1 MEKFNDFLVLLD
13 ANLSGSWWFPALL
26 IGTGIFFTIYLGL
39 PQFRYFKSALKIVS
53 GKTKSS
59 DSEGETTGFQAL
71 TTAMSGAVGTGNIG
85 GVALAIWTGGPAAI
99 FWMWITA
106 IFGMTTKFVEVT
118 LGHKYR
124 TKLSDGSISGG
135 PMYYIEQ
142 GLNMKWVAILFAF
155 LMMITAIG
163 SGNMPQINN
172 IALVMNT
179 EFSVPKLFTGLFLGG
194 LLWII
199 IIGGIKRIA
208 SVASKII
215 PIMGLI
221 YFGGALIILI
231 ENYQNVIPSFQAIF
245 AQVFTGSAAVGGFLG
260 ASFAMSLKYGVA
272 RGLYSNEAGQGSS
285 PIAHASSKNK
295 SIDQGVVSILEPFI
309 DTIVV
314 CSVTALVI
322 LSSGVWTQKFDT
334 QFSKTDMVV
343 LDGIYSDDKN
353 DDGNYV
359 FPEDINEL
367 TNYVQGIESNIRNY
381 SGTLNVKEGKIVEK
395 NITIIHLR
403 SIAED
408 VVFHTPETSD
418 DDETK
423 LSGHLIIKNGK
434 VDKAIS
440 YTYDSKNKSFRT
452 LDPQSGV
459 KDAESGKIMYELIL
473 NNGLLLDQLIKEVES
488 KISLEENNPERDASI
503 LRMLLAEKD
512 ELLEKR
518 ETNLDKEKSFIFNE
532 IVEGRSLVSSAEL
545 TAKAF
550 SNGIMGEYGG
560 KLVAIALLL
569 FAFSTAITWCYY
581 GDRSTAYIFG
591 EKGVVWYRNFY
602 VLCFILAAVIDT
614 TVVWNIAYVVVALV
628 SIPNLIAMFVLRKE
642 MKLLSDDFKVK

>member
-1 MEKFNDFLVLLD
+1 MEQFNNFLILLD
-13 ANLSGSWWFPALL
+13 SNLSGSWWFPALL
-26 IGTGIFFTIYLGL
+26 IGTGIFFTIYLGF
-39 PQFRYFKSALKIVS
+39 PQFKYFKSAFKIVS
-53 GKTKSS
+53 GKNKS

-124 TKLSDGSISGG
+124 TKLKDGSISGG

-179 EFSVPKLFTGLFLGG
+179 EFSVPKLFTGLFLGV

-215 PIMGLI
+215 PIMGII
-221 YFGGALIILI
+221 YFGGALIILA
-231 ENYQNVIPSFQAIF
+231 ENYQNIIPSFSAIF
-245 AQVFTGSAAVGGFLG
+245 SQVFTGSAAVGGFLG

-334 QFSKTDMVV
+334 TFSKTDMVI
-343 LDGIYSDDKN
+343 LKGIYSDEKN
-353 DDGNYV
+353 DDGKYIH
-359 FPEDINEL
+359 PDHISEL
-367 TNYVQGIESNIRNY
+367 TKYVQSIDSDVKEY
-381 SGTLNVKEGKIVEK
+381 SGSLDVVEGKLIAD
-395 NITIIHLR
+395 NITVIHSR

-408 VVFHTPETSD
+408 
-418 DDETK
+418 
-423 LSGHLIIKNGK
+423 
-434 VDKAIS
+434 IS
-440 YTYDSKNKSFRT
+440 VRNLNSNLY
-452 LDPQSGV
+452 
-459 KDAESGKIMYELIL
+459 SGKL
-473 NNGLLLDQLIKEVES
+473 NIIGGKL
-488 KISLEENNPERDASI
+488 
-503 LRMLLAEKD
+503 
-512 ELLEKR
+512 
-518 ETNLDKEKSFIFNE
+518 NE
-532 IVEGRSLVSSAEL
+532 QVIIEGKSLVSSAEL

-550 SNGIMGEYGG
+550 SQGILGQYGG

-569 FAFSTAITWCYY
+569 FAFSTSITWCYY

-642 MKLLSDDFKVK
+642 MKKLSDEFNII

>member
-1 MEKFNDFLVLLD
+1 MTQFNDFLLLLD
-13 ANLSGSWWFPALL
+13 SNLSGSWWFPILL
-26 IGTGIFFTIYLGL
+26 VGTGIFFTIYLGF
-39 PQFRYFKSALKIVS
+39 PQFRFFGKAWKLVS
-53 GKTKSS
+53 GKNNKS
-59 DSEGETTGFQAL
+59 DEEGETTGFEAL

-118 LGHKYR
+118 MGHKYR
-124 TKLSDGSISGG
+124 TKLEDGSISGG
-135 PMYYIEQ
+135 PMYYIEHA
-142 GLNMKWVAILFAF
+142 LNMKWAGILFAF

-179 EFSVPKLFTGLFLGG
+179 EFSVPKLFTGLFLGA
-194 LLWII
+194 LLWVI

-231 ENYQNVIPSFQAIF
+231 ENYQNIIPSFNAIF
-245 AQVFTGSAAVGGFLG
+245 SQVFTGSAAVGGFLG

-285 PIAHASSKNK
+285 PIAHASSKNT

-322 LSSGVWTQKFDT
+322 LSSGVWTEKFDT
-334 QFSKTDMVV
+334 TFSKTDMVI
-343 LDGIYSDDKN
+343 LEGTYSDQEN
-353 DDGNYV
+353 IDGTYIYPDHMNQ
-359 FPEDINEL
+359 L
-367 TNYVQGIESNIRNY
+367 TRYVQSIESDVNEFSGIINIED
-381 SGTLNVKEGKIVEK
+381 GKLLNT
-395 NITIIHLR
+395 NITVLHSR
-403 SIAED
+403 SIAEN
-408 VVFHTPETSD
+408 VVVKNNSD
-418 DDETK
+418 K
-423 LSGHLIIKNGK
+423 NLYSGSLNVLNGK
-434 VDKAIS
+434 VIEPV
-440 YTYDSKNKSFRT
+440 
-452 LDPQSGV
+452 LI
-459 KDAESGKIMYELIL
+459 EGK
-473 NNGLLLDQLIKEVES
+473 
-488 KISLEENNPERDASI
+488 
-503 LRMLLAEKD
+503 
-512 ELLEKR
+512 
-518 ETNLDKEKSFIFNE
+518 
-532 IVEGRSLVSSAEL
+532 SLVSSAEL

-550 SNGIMGEYGG
+550 SQGTFGDYGG

-591 EKGVVWYRNFY
+591 ERGVFWYRNFY

-614 TVVWNIAYVVVALV
+614 TIVWNIAYVVVALV
-628 SIPNLIAMFVLRKE
+628 SIPNLIALFVLRNE
-642 MKLLSDDFKVK
+642 MKNLTNEFIKKN

>member
-1 MEKFNDFLVLLD
+1 
-13 ANLSGSWWFPALL
+13 
-26 IGTGIFFTIYLGL
+26 
-39 PQFRYFKSALKIVS
+39 
-53 GKTKSS
+53 
-59 DSEGETTGFQAL
+59 
-71 TTAMSGAVGTGNIG
+71 MSGAVGTGNIG

-124 TKLSDGSISGG
+124 TKLKDGSISGG

-179 EFSVPKLFTGLFLGG
+179 EFAVPKLFTGLFLGT

-231 ENYQNVIPSFQAIF
+231 ENYQNIIPSFNAIF
-245 AQVFTGSAAVGGFLG
+245 AQVFTGSAAMGGFLG

-309 DTIVV
+309 DTLVV
-314 CSVTALVI
+314 CTVTALVI
-322 LSSGVWTQKFDT
+322 LSSNVWTEKFDT
-334 QFSKTDMVV
+334 NFSKTDMIV
-343 LDGIYSDDKN
+343 LNGSYSDKLN
-353 DDGNYV
+353 
-359 FPEDINEL
+359 EDNSFVYPDQINEL
-367 TNYVQGIESNIRNY
+367 TKYVQNIDSSVEEFNGILNI
-381 SGTLNVKEGKIVEK
+381 EDGKILNN
-395 NITIIHLR
+395 NITVIHLR

-408 VVFHTPETSD
+408 IVVRDANKNLFNGSINID
-418 DDETK
+418 
-423 LSGHLIIKNGK
+423 NGK
-434 VDKAIS
+434 A
-440 YTYDSKNKSFRT
+440 
-452 LDPQSGV
+452 
-459 KDAESGKIMYELIL
+459 KDAVTFEGK
-473 NNGLLLDQLIKEVES
+473 
-488 KISLEENNPERDASI
+488 
-503 LRMLLAEKD
+503 
-512 ELLEKR
+512 
-518 ETNLDKEKSFIFNE
+518 
-532 IVEGRSLVSSAEL
+532 SLVSSAEL

-550 SNGIMGEYGG
+550 SNGILGDYGG

-591 EKGVVWYRNFY
+591 EKGVIWYRNFY

-642 MKLLSDDFKVK
+642 MKLLSDEFITK

>member
-1 MEKFNDFLVLLD
+1 MDQFNEFLILLD
-13 ANLSGSWWFPALL
+13 SNLSGSWWFPILL
-26 IGTGIFFTIYLGL
+26 VGTGIFFTIYLGF
-39 PQFRYFKSALKIVS
+39 PQFRFFGKAWHLVS
-53 GKTKSS
+53 GKNKKTDS
-59 DSEGETTGFQAL
+59 DGETTGFEAL

-118 LGHKYR
+118 MGHKYR
-124 TKLSDGSISGG
+124 TKLADGSISGG
-135 PMYYIEQ
+135 PMYYIESA
-142 GLNMKWVAILFAF
+142 LNMKWAGILFAF

-179 EFSVPKLFTGLFLGG
+179 EFSVPKLFTGLFLGI

-221 YFGGALIILI
+221 YFGGALIILT
-231 ENYQNVIPSFQAIF
+231 ENYQNIIPSFNAIF
-245 AQVFTGSAAVGGFLG
+245 SQVFTGSAAVGGFLG

-334 QFSKTDMVV
+334 TFAKTDMVI
-343 LDGIYSDDKN
+343 LDGIYSDEKN
-353 DDGNYV
+353 SDGLYV
-359 FPEDINEL
+359 HPDHINEL
-367 TNYVQGIESNIRNY
+367 TSYVQSLDSNVKEY
-381 SGTLNVKEGKIVEK
+381 SGTIYIEDGMIIDSD
-395 NITIIHLR
+395 ITVLHSR

-408 VVFHTPETSD
+408 
-418 DDETK
+418 
-423 LSGHLIIKNGK
+423 IKVINN
-434 VDKAIS
+434 DKNL
-440 YTYDSKNKSFRT
+440 YTGT
-452 LDPQSGV
+452 L
-459 KDAESGKIMYELIL
+459 
-473 NNGLLLDQLIKEVES
+473 N
-488 KISLEENNPERDASI
+488 
-503 LRMLLAEKD
+503 
-512 ELLEKR
+512 
-518 ETNLDKEKSFIFNE
+518 
-532 IVEGRSLVSSAEL
+532 IVEGKISEPVILEGKSLVSSAEL

-550 SNGIMGEYGG
+550 SQGVFGEYGG

-591 EKGVVWYRNFY
+591 ERGVFWYRNFY

-614 TVVWNIAYVVVALV
+614 TIVWNIAYVVVALV
-628 SIPNLIAMFVLRKE
+628 SIPNLIALFVLRNE
-642 MKLLSDDFKVK
+642 MKELTNDFVSKS

>member
-39 PQFRYFKSALKIVS
+39 PQFKYFKSALKIVS

-179 EFSVPKLFTGLFLGG
+179 EFSVPKLFTGLFLGA

-231 ENYQNVIPSFQAIF
+231 ENYQNIIPSFHAIF
-245 AQVFTGSAAVGGFLG
+245 AQVFTGSAAMGGFLG

-334 QFSKTDMVV
+334 TFSQTDMVI
-343 LDGIYSDDKN
+343 LADQYSD
-353 DDGNYV
+353 
-359 FPEDINEL
+359 
-367 TNYVQGIESNIRNY
+367 
-381 SGTLNVKEGKIVEK
+381 EK
-395 NITIIHLR
+395 NIDGDYLYPDHIIELNKYVQSVDSNIKNYTGKLNVLNGKLTENNVTVLHAR

-408 VVFHTPETSD
+408 ITITSGGSPYYRATLEGVKFD
-418 DDETK
+418 N
-423 LSGHLIIKNGK
+423 LSYDQFI
-434 VDKAIS
+434 AIS
-440 YTYDSKNKSFRT
+440 NYTN
-452 LDPQSGV
+452 
-459 KDAESGKIMYELIL
+459 EL
-473 NNGLLLDQLIKEVES
+473 
-488 KISLEENNPERDASI
+488 
-503 LRMLLAEKD
+503 
-512 ELLEKR
+512 
-518 ETNLDKEKSFIFNE
+518 ETNLYSGLLDVKDGKITESVT
-532 IVEGRSLVSSAEL
+532 VEGKSLVSSAEL

-550 SNGIMGEYGG
+550 SQGVMGEYGG

-591 EKGVVWYRNFY
+591 ERGVIWYRNFY

-642 MKLLSDDFKVK
+642 MKLMSDDFKVK

>member
-1 MEKFNDFLVLLD
+1 MEQFNNFLILLD
-13 ANLSGSWWFPALL
+13 SNLSGSWWFPALL
-26 IGTGIFFTIYLGL
+26 IGTGIFFTIYLGF
-39 PQFRYFKSALKIVS
+39 PQFKYFKSALKIVS
-53 GKTKSS
+53 GKTDSS
-59 DSEGETTGFQAL
+59 DSDGETTGFQAL

-106 IFGMTTKFVEVT
+106 IFGMTTKYVEVT

-179 EFSVPKLFTGLFLGG
+179 EFSVPKLFTGLFLGA

-231 ENYQNVIPSFQAIF
+231 ENYQNIIPSFNAIF

-322 LSSGVWTQKFDT
+322 LSSGVWTQKFET
-334 QFSKTDMVV
+334 NFSKTDMVI
-343 LDGIYSDDKN
+343 LEGIYSDEKN
-353 DDGNYV
+353 IDSEYLYPDQ
-359 FPEDINEL
+359 INEL
-367 TNYVQGIESNIRNY
+367 NMYVQSIDS
-381 SGTLNVKEGKIVEK
+381 NVKEFSGELNIEAGKLLTQ
-395 NITIIHLR
+395 NITVLHSR

-408 VVFHTPETSD
+408 IKITNQIDDTPYTGTLNVD
-418 DDETK
+418 
-423 LSGHLIIKNGK
+423 NGK
-434 VDKAIS
+434 I
-440 YTYDSKNKSFRT
+440 T
-452 LDPQSGV
+452 
-459 KDAESGKIMYELIL
+459 ESVVIQGK
-473 NNGLLLDQLIKEVES
+473 
-488 KISLEENNPERDASI
+488 
-503 LRMLLAEKD
+503 
-512 ELLEKR
+512 
-518 ETNLDKEKSFIFNE
+518 
-532 IVEGRSLVSSAEL
+532 SLVSSAEL

-550 SNGIMGEYGG
+550 SQGIMGQYGG

-569 FAFSTAITWCYY
+569 FAFSTSITWCYY

-591 EKGVVWYRNFY
+591 EKGVIWYRNFY
-602 VLCFILAAVIDT
+602 VVCFVLAAVIDT
-614 TVVWNIAYVVVALV
+614 TIVWNIAYVVVALV

-642 MKLLSDDFKVK
+642 MKLLSDNFEVK

>member
-1 MEKFNDFLVLLD
+1 MNQFNEFLLFLD
-13 ANLSGSWWFPALL
+13 SNLSGSWWFPILL
-26 IGTGIFFTIYLGL
+26 VGTGIFFTIYLGF
-39 PQFRYFKSALKIVS
+39 PQFRFFGKAWKLVS
-53 GKTKSS
+53 GKNTKS
-59 DSEGETTGFQAL
+59 DAEGETTGFEAL

-118 LGHKYR
+118 MGHKYR
-124 TKLSDGSISGG
+124 TKLEDGSISGG
-135 PMYYIEQ
+135 PMYYIEHA
-142 GLNMKWVAILFAF
+142 LNMKWAGILFAF

-179 EFSVPKLFTGLFLGG
+179 EFSVPKLFTGLFLGI

-221 YFGGALIILI
+221 YFGGALVILI
-231 ENYQNVIPSFQAIF
+231 ENYQNIIPSFNAIF

-285 PIAHASSKNK
+285 PIAHASSKNT

-322 LSSGVWTQKFDT
+322 LSSGVWTEKFDT
-334 QFSKTDMVV
+334 TFSKTDMII
-343 LDGIYSDDKN
+343 LDGTYSDTENVDGTYLYPN
-353 DDGNYV
+353 DMNQ
-359 FPEDINEL
+359 L
-367 TNYVQGIESNIRNY
+367 TRYVQSIDSDVSEF
-381 SGTLNVKEGKIVEK
+381 SGVLEIQEGQLMSSD
-395 NITIIHLR
+395 ITVLHSR
-403 SIAED
+403 SIAENILVKD
-408 VVFHTPETSD
+408 NVEKILYTGSVIVID
-418 DDETK
+418 
-423 LSGHLIIKNGK
+423 GK
-434 VDKAIS
+434 VKEPVI
-440 YTYDSKNKSFRT
+440 F
-452 LDPQSGV
+452 
-459 KDAESGKIMYELIL
+459 EGK
-473 NNGLLLDQLIKEVES
+473 
-488 KISLEENNPERDASI
+488 
-503 LRMLLAEKD
+503 
-512 ELLEKR
+512 
-518 ETNLDKEKSFIFNE
+518 
-532 IVEGRSLVSSAEL
+532 SLVSSAEL

-550 SNGIMGEYGG
+550 SQGIFGQYGG

-591 EKGVVWYRNFY
+591 ERGVFWYRNFY

-614 TVVWNIAYVVVALV
+614 TIVWNIAYVVVALV
-628 SIPNLIAMFVLRKE
+628 SIPNLIALFVLRNE
-642 MKLLSDDFKVK
+642 MKDLTKEFIIKS

>member
-1 MEKFNDFLVLLD
+1 MNEFNNFLLMLD
-13 ANLSGSWWFPALL
+13 SNLSGSWWFPALL
-26 IGTGIFFTIYLGL
+26 IGTGIFFTIYLRF
-39 PQFRYFKSALKIVS
+39 PQFRFFKRAIYIVS
-53 GKTKSS
+53 GKNDKS
-59 DSEGETTGFQAL
+59 DSDGETTGFQAL
-71 TTAMSGAVGTGNIG
+71 STAMSGAIGTGNIG

-106 IFGMTTKFVEVT
+106 VFGMTTKFVEVT

-124 TKLSDGSISGG
+124 TKLDDGSISGG
-135 PMYYIEQ
+135 PMYYIEHA
-142 GLNMKWVAILFAF
+142 LNMKWVAILFAF

-179 EFSVPKLFTGLFLGG
+179 EFSIPKLFTGVFLGV
-194 LLWII
+194 LLWVI

-215 PIMGLI
+215 PIMGII
-221 YFGGALIILI
+221 YFSGALIVLA
-231 ENYQNVIPSFQAIF
+231 ENYQNVIPSFNAIF
-245 AQVFTGSAAVGGFLG
+245 SQVFTGSAAVGGFLG

-295 SIDQGVVSILEPFI
+295 SIDQGIVSILEPFI

-334 QFSKTDMVV
+334 SFSKTDMII
-343 LDGIYSDDKN
+343 LDGIYSDTKDAT
-353 DDGNYV
+353 GNYLY
-359 FPEDINEL
+359 PDHIAEL
-367 TNYVQGIESNIRNY
+367 TNYVQSLDSNVSEY
-381 SGTLNVKEGKIVEK
+381 SGLIEVSEGVID
-395 NITIIHLR
+395 NSDITVLHAR

-408 VVFHTPETSD
+408 IVVTDNNNLYTGTLNVVNGRVSESVSF
-418 DDETK
+418 
-423 LSGHLIIKNGK
+423 NGK
-434 VDKAIS
+434 
-440 YTYDSKNKSFRT
+440 
-452 LDPQSGV
+452 
-459 KDAESGKIMYELIL
+459 
-473 NNGLLLDQLIKEVES
+473 
-488 KISLEENNPERDASI
+488 
-503 LRMLLAEKD
+503 
-512 ELLEKR
+512 
-518 ETNLDKEKSFIFNE
+518 
-532 IVEGRSLVSSAEL
+532 SLVSSAEL

-550 SNGIMGEYGG
+550 SQGLLGDLGG

-591 EKGVVWYRNFY
+591 EKGVFWYRNFY
-602 VLCFILAAVIDT
+602 VLCFVLAAIIDT
-614 TVVWNIAYVVVALV
+614 TIVWNIAYVVVALV
-628 SIPNLIAMFVLRKE
+628 SIPNLIALFVLRNDLKE
-642 MKLLSDDFKVK
+642 EVDNYSVN

>member
-1 MEKFNDFLVLLD
+1 MDAFNNFLILLD
-13 ANLSGSWWFPALL
+13 GNLSGSWWFPALL
-26 IGTGIFFTIYLGL
+26 IGTGIFFTFYLGF
-39 PQFRYFKSALKIVS
+39 PQFRFFGNGWRIVS
-53 GKTKSS
+53 GKYDKSES
-59 DSEGETTGFQAL
+59 KGETTPFEAL

-118 LGHKYR
+118 LAHKYR
-124 TKLSDGSISGG
+124 TTLSDGSISGG

-142 GLNMKWVAILFAF
+142 GLNMKWVAILFSL

-179 EFSVPKLFTGLFLGG
+179 EFAVPKLFTGLFLGA

-199 IIGGIKRIA
+199 IIGGIQRIA

-215 PIMGLI
+215 PIMGII
-221 YFGGALIILI
+221 YFGGALIVLA
-231 ENYQNVIPSFQAIF
+231 ENYQNIIPSFNAIF

-285 PIAHASSKNK
+285 PIAHASSKTEK
-295 SIDQGVVSILEPFI
+295 SVEQGMVSILEPFI

-314 CSVTALVI
+314 CSITALVI

-334 QFSKTDMVV
+334 TFSKTDMIILEGV
-343 LDGIYSDDKN
+343 YSDEKN
-353 DDGNYV
+353 VDGSYV
-359 FPEDINEL
+359 YPDHINEL
-367 TNYVQGIESNIRNY
+367 TKYVQSMDSDVNEFSGSLSVQDGKLISNEM
-381 SGTLNVKEGKIVEK
+381 TV
-395 NITIIHLR
+395 IHSR

-408 VVFHTPETSD
+408 IVISSADAELF
-418 DDETK
+418 
-423 LSGHLIIKNGK
+423 SGILNVKNGK
-434 VDKAIS
+434 IS
-440 YTYDSKNKSFRT
+440 E
-452 LDPQSGV
+452 QV
-459 KDAESGKIMYELIL
+459 IIEGK
-473 NNGLLLDQLIKEVES
+473 
-488 KISLEENNPERDASI
+488 
-503 LRMLLAEKD
+503 
-512 ELLEKR
+512 
-518 ETNLDKEKSFIFNE
+518 
-532 IVEGRSLVSSAEL
+532 SLVSSAEL

-550 SNGIMGEYGG
+550 SQGILGDFGG
-560 KLVAIALLL
+560 KLVAVALLL
-569 FAFSTAITWCYY
+569 FAFSTAIAWCYY

-591 EKGVVWYRNFY
+591 ERGVIWYRNFY
-602 VLCFILAAVIDT
+602 VLCFIAAAVIDT

-628 SIPNLIAMFVLRKE
+628 SIPNLIALFVLRKE
-642 MKLLSDDFKVK
+642 MREQVLNYVDEK

>member
-1 MEKFNDFLVLLD
+1 MTQFNDFLLLLD
-13 ANLSGSWWFPALL
+13 SNLSGSWWFPILL
-26 IGTGIFFTIYLGL
+26 VGTGIFFTVYLGF
-39 PQFRYFKSALKIVS
+39 PQFRFFGKAWKLVS
-53 GKTKSS
+53 GKNNKS
-59 DSEGETTGFQAL
+59 DEEGETTGFEAL

-118 LGHKYR
+118 MGHKYR
-124 TKLSDGSISGG
+124 TKLDDGSISGG
-135 PMYYIEQ
+135 PMYYIEHA
-142 GLNMKWVAILFAF
+142 LNMKWAGILFAF

-179 EFSVPKLFTGLFLGG
+179 EFSVPKLFTGLFLGA
-194 LLWII
+194 LLWVI

-231 ENYQNVIPSFQAIF
+231 ENYQNIIPSFNAIF
-245 AQVFTGSAAVGGFLG
+245 SQVFTGSAAVGGFLG

-285 PIAHASSKNK
+285 PIAHASSKNT

-322 LSSGVWTQKFDT
+322 LSSGVWTEKFDT
-334 QFSKTDMVV
+334 TFSKTDMVI
-343 LDGIYSDDKN
+343 LEGTYSDQEN
-353 DDGNYV
+353 IDGTYIYPDHMNQ
-359 FPEDINEL
+359 L
-367 TNYVQGIESNIRNY
+367 TRYVQSIESDVNEFSGIINIED
-381 SGTLNVKEGKIVEK
+381 GKLLNT
-395 NITIIHLR
+395 NITVLHSR
-403 SIAED
+403 SIAEN
-408 VVFHTPETSD
+408 VVVKNNSD
-418 DDETK
+418 K
-423 LSGHLIIKNGK
+423 NLYSGSLNVLNGK
-434 VDKAIS
+434 VIEPV
-440 YTYDSKNKSFRT
+440 
-452 LDPQSGV
+452 LI
-459 KDAESGKIMYELIL
+459 EGK
-473 NNGLLLDQLIKEVES
+473 
-488 KISLEENNPERDASI
+488 
-503 LRMLLAEKD
+503 
-512 ELLEKR
+512 
-518 ETNLDKEKSFIFNE
+518 
-532 IVEGRSLVSSAEL
+532 SLVSSAEL

-550 SNGIMGEYGG
+550 SQGTFGDYGG

-591 EKGVVWYRNFY
+591 ERGVFWYRNFY

-614 TVVWNIAYVVVALV
+614 TIVWNIAYVVVALV
-628 SIPNLIAMFVLRKE
+628 SIPNLIALFVLRNE
-642 MKLLSDDFKVK
+642 MKNLTNEFIKKN

>member
-1 MEKFNDFLVLLD
+1 MDQFNEFLILLD
-13 ANLSGSWWFPALL
+13 SNLSGSWWFPILL
-26 IGTGIFFTIYLGL
+26 VGTGIFFTIYLGF
-39 PQFRYFKSALKIVS
+39 PQFRFFGKAWHLVS
-53 GKTKSS
+53 GKNKKTDS
-59 DSEGETTGFQAL
+59 DGETTAFEAL

-118 LGHKYR
+118 MGHKYR
-124 TKLSDGSISGG
+124 TKLADGSISGG
-135 PMYYIEQ
+135 PMYYIESA
-142 GLNMKWVAILFAF
+142 LNMKWAGILFAF

-221 YFGGALIILI
+221 YFGGALIILA
-231 ENYQNVIPSFQAIF
+231 ENYQNIIPSFNAIF
-245 AQVFTGSAAVGGFLG
+245 SQVFTGSAAVGGFLG

-334 QFSKTDMVV
+334 TFAKTDMVI
-343 LDGIYSDDKN
+343 LDGIYSDEKN
-353 DDGNYV
+353 SDGSYV
-359 FPEDINEL
+359 YPNHISEL
-367 TNYVQGIESNIRNY
+367 TNYVQSLESD
-381 SGTLNVKEGKIVEK
+381 VKEYNGTISIEDGRINNS
-395 NITIIHLR
+395 NITILHSR

-408 VVFHTPETSD
+408 VEVLSTSKD
-418 DDETK
+418 TY
-423 LSGHLIIKNGK
+423 SGSLNI
-434 VDKAIS
+434 
-440 YTYDSKNKSFRT
+440 
-452 LDPQSGV
+452 LD
-459 KDAESGKIMYELIL
+459 GKI
-473 NNGLLLDQLIKEVES
+473 
-488 KISLEENNPERDASI
+488 LEPVT
-503 LRMLLAEKD
+503 LKG
-512 ELLEKR
+512 K
-518 ETNLDKEKSFIFNE
+518 
-532 IVEGRSLVSSAEL
+532 SLVSSAEL

-550 SNGIMGEYGG
+550 SQGIFGEYGG
-560 KLVAIALLL
+560 KLVAVALLL

-591 EKGVVWYRNFY
+591 ERGVFWYRNFY

-614 TVVWNIAYVVVALV
+614 TIVWNIAYVVVALV
-628 SIPNLIAMFVLRKE
+628 SIPNLIALFVLRNE
-642 MKLLSDDFKVK
+642 MKDLTNEFIKEN

>member
-1 MEKFNDFLVLLD
+1 MEQFNNFLILLD
-13 ANLSGSWWFPALL
+13 SNLSGSWWFPALL
-26 IGTGIFFTIYLGL
+26 IGTGIFFTIYLGF
-39 PQFRYFKSALKIVS
+39 PQFKYFTSAIKIVS
-53 GKTKSS
+53 GKNKSET
-59 DSEGETTGFQAL
+59 EGETTGFQAL

-106 IFGMTTKFVEVT
+106 IFGMTTKYVEVT

-124 TKLSDGSISGG
+124 TKLKDGTISGG
-135 PMYYIEQ
+135 PMYYIEK
-142 GLNMKWVAILFAF
+142 GMNMKWVAILFAF
-155 LMMITAIG
+155 FMMITAIG

-179 EFSVPKLFTGLFLGG
+179 EFSIPKIFTGLFLGI

-221 YFGGALIILI
+221 YFGGALIILV
-231 ENYQNVIPSFQAIF
+231 ENYQNIIPSFNAIF

-334 QFSKTDMVV
+334 SFSKTDMIV
-343 LDGIYSDDKN
+343 LEGVYSDKKN
-353 DDGNYV
+353 KDGTYLYPN
-359 FPEDINEL
+359 DINEL
-367 TNYVQGIESNIRNY
+367 TKYVQNLNSDVKEFSGNLNVVD
-381 SGTLNVKEGKIVEK
+381 GTLTDK
-395 NITIIHLR
+395 NITVIHSR
-403 SIAED
+403 SIAENIVITD
-408 VVFHTPETSD
+408 SNSSNLYSGTINV
-418 DDETK
+418 
-423 LSGHLIIKNGK
+423 LSGKMSMDDIVIHGK
-434 VDKAIS
+434 
-440 YTYDSKNKSFRT
+440 
-452 LDPQSGV
+452 
-459 KDAESGKIMYELIL
+459 
-473 NNGLLLDQLIKEVES
+473 
-488 KISLEENNPERDASI
+488 
-503 LRMLLAEKD
+503 
-512 ELLEKR
+512 
-518 ETNLDKEKSFIFNE
+518 
-532 IVEGRSLVSSAEL
+532 SLVSSAEL

-550 SNGIMGEYGG
+550 SQGILGQYGG

-569 FAFSTAITWCYY
+569 FAFSTSITWCYY

-602 VLCFILAAVIDT
+602 VLCFVLAAVIDT

-642 MKLLSDDFKVK
+642 MKKLSDDFNII

>member
-1 MEKFNDFLVLLD
+1 MEQFNNFLILLD
-13 ANLSGSWWFPALL
+13 SNLSGSWWFPALL
-26 IGTGIFFTIYLGL
+26 IGTGIFFTIYLGF
-39 PQFRYFKSALKIVS
+39 PQFKYFKSALKIVS
-53 GKTKSS
+53 GKTDSS
-59 DSEGETTGFQAL
+59 ESDGETTGFQAL

-106 IFGMTTKFVEVT
+106 IFGMTTKYVEVT

-179 EFSVPKLFTGLFLGG
+179 EFSVPKLFTGLFLGA
-194 LLWII
+194 LLWVI

-231 ENYQNVIPSFQAIF
+231 ENYQNIIPSFNAIF

-322 LSSGVWTQKFDT
+322 LSSGVWTQKFET
-334 QFSKTDMVV
+334 NFSKTDMVI
-343 LDGIYSDDKN
+343 LEGTYSDKKN
-353 DDGNYV
+353 TDSEYLYPDQ
-359 FPEDINEL
+359 INEL
-367 TNYVQGIESNIRNY
+367 NKYVQSIDS
-381 SGTLNVKEGKIVEK
+381 SVKEFSGELNIDAGKLLTE
-395 NITIIHLR
+395 NITVLHSR

-408 VVFHTPETSD
+408 IKITNQI
-418 DDETK
+418 DETPYTGT
-423 LSGHLIIKNGK
+423 LNVDNGK
-434 VDKAIS
+434 I
-440 YTYDSKNKSFRT
+440 T
-452 LDPQSGV
+452 
-459 KDAESGKIMYELIL
+459 ESVVIQGK
-473 NNGLLLDQLIKEVES
+473 
-488 KISLEENNPERDASI
+488 
-503 LRMLLAEKD
+503 
-512 ELLEKR
+512 
-518 ETNLDKEKSFIFNE
+518 
-532 IVEGRSLVSSAEL
+532 SLVSSAEL

-550 SNGIMGEYGG
+550 SQGIMGQYGG

-569 FAFSTAITWCYY
+569 FAFSTSITWCYY

-591 EKGVVWYRNFY
+591 EKGVIWYRNFY
-602 VLCFILAAVIDT
+602 VICFVLAAVIDT
-614 TVVWNIAYVVVALV
+614 TIVWNIAYVVVALV

-642 MKLLSDDFKVK
+642 MKLLSDNFEVK